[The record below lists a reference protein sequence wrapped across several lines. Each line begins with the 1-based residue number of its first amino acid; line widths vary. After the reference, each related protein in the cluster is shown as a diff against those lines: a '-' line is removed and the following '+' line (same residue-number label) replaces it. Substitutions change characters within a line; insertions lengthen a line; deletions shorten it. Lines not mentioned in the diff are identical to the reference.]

1 MSNQIQIRKERG
13 TLYAR
18 IYKTDIVIVKN
29 GKITLNRSKY
39 KTATTK
45 KRMNQVDEQL
55 GLDYKVYQKNYEW
68 YVVNPG
74 GNVQH
79 FKNRTI
85 TLK

>member
-1 MSNQIQIRKERG
+1 MGNQIQIRKERG

-18 IYKTDIVIVKN
+18 IYKTDIVTVKN
-29 GKITLNRSKY
+29 DKVTLNRSKY

-45 KRMNQVDEQL
+45 KRMNQVAEQL
-55 GLDYKVYQKNYEW
+55 GLDYKVYQKNYQW
-68 YVVNPG
+68 YVVNPS

-85 TLK
+85 VLK